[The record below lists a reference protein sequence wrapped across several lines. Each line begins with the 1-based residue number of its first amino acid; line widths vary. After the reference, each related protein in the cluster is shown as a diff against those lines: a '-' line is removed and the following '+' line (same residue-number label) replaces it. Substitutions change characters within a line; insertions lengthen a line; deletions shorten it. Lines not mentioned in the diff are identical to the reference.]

1 MEGIPGNVGGGLR
14 MNAGAM
20 GVETFDQ
27 VVSVK
32 FLNSNGEMYEKSSEE
47 IKSEYRSVPELF
59 DNYAVSAVFK
69 GAKGKIEDIEK
80 LTTASMEKRK
90 QSQPIAA
97 SAGCIF
103 KNPKE
108 IAAGKLIEDIGMKG
122 FSVGGARVSDVHGN
136 FIVNDGNAS
145 ALDVLSVIEKIKR
158 TALDIR
164 GIELETEVQIIGEE
178 KIVF

>member
-1 MEGIPGNVGGGLR
+1 
-14 MNAGAM
+14 
-20 GVETFDQ
+20 
-27 VVSVK
+27 
-32 FLNSNGEMYEKSSEE
+32 
-47 IKSEYRSVPELF
+47 
-59 DNYAVSAVFK
+59 
-69 GAKGKIEDIEK
+69 
-80 LTTASMEKRK
+80 MEKRK

-122 FSVGGARVSDVHGN
+122 FSVGGARVSMFAD

-145 ALDVLSVIEKIKR
+145 ALDVLSVIEDKS
-158 TALDIR
+158 ALDIR

-178 KIVF
+178 KIYILEN

>member
-1 MEGIPGNVGGGLR
+1 M
-14 MNAGAM
+14 
-20 GVETFDQ
+20 
-27 VVSVK
+27 
-32 FLNSNGEMYEKSSEE
+32 
-47 IKSEYRSVPELF
+47 
-59 DNYAVSAVFK
+59 
-69 GAKGKIEDIEK
+69 
-80 LTTASMEKRK
+80 TTASMEKRK

-103 KNPKE
+103 KNPNE

-136 FIVNDGNAS
+136 FIVNDGNAT
-145 ALDVLSVIEKIKR
+145 ARDVLSVIEKIKK

-178 KIVF
+178 KNVF

>member
-1 MEGIPGNVGGGLR
+1 
-14 MNAGAM
+14 
-20 GVETFDQ
+20 
-27 VVSVK
+27 
-32 FLNSNGEMYEKSSEE
+32 
-47 IKSEYRSVPELF
+47 
-59 DNYAVSAVFK
+59 
-69 GAKGKIEDIEK
+69 
-80 LTTASMEKRK
+80 
-90 QSQPIAA
+90 
-97 SAGCIF
+97 
-103 KNPKE
+103 
-108 IAAGKLIEDIGMKG
+108 MKG

>member
-1 MEGIPGNVGGGLR
+1 M
-14 MNAGAM
+14 
-20 GVETFDQ
+20 
-27 VVSVK
+27 K
-32 FLNSNGEMYEKSSEE
+32 
-47 IKSEYRSVPELF
+47 
-59 DNYAVSAVFK
+59 
-69 GAKGKIEDIEK
+69 
-80 LTTASMEKRK
+80 KRK